1 MSILQATCVIFLAA
15 GIIINTVSIHSLQKR
30 MDIQADRLTDVYI
43 QIRASKR
50 LDEIK
55 NRKQE

>member
-1 MSILQATCVIFLAA
+1 MSILQATCVIFLVA

-55 NRKQE
+55 SRKQE